1 MTDLPHIPPI
11 SNYPV
16 TPMSKDEWEEQYQ
29 LGAFLAGPFNERDP
43 QLAKRVAADYGEPAS
58 LENIAAFLHDEC
70 AQCCEC
76 RMFWL
81 ADEVAAPSDS
91 YASEGMFCED
101 CGDGLEIEPTYAH
114 QNRRANG
121 YRGGL

>member
-29 LGAFLAGPFNERDP
+29 LGAFLAGAFNERDP

-81 ADEVAAPSDS
+81 ADEADAPAVELADGFACEECAA
-91 YASEGMFCED
+91 GV
-101 CGDGLEIEPTYAH
+101 EPTYAH
-114 QNRRANG
+114 QNRSANG
-121 YRGGL
+121 YRGSL